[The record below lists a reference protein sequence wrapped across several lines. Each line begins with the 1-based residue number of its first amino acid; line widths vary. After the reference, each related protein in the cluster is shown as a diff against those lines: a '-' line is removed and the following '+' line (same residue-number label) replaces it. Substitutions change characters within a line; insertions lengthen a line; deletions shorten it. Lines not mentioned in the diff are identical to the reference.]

1 MTINLD
7 KITDQICSVLD
18 QHDIPYKWGIVRNNI
33 VNEWYE
39 RKSGLIDLLSRHPNW
54 DDDCLAIV
62 WERDYQRELD
72 EDAFCVAYSYIYN
85 RIIDNLFCG
94 KEMKVVRLHLRA
106 AEENKKL
113 TCCRGLTAPD
123 DTGWLDFTDC
133 AMQDI
138 LPSDSFIDP
147 DTGEVKELPFP
158 WHRLDRNIAIT
169 SFVNAEFQQMFAKQ
183 GIKTQIGEKMSRAF
197 GKLFRKWGVTN
208 WVDITGKNMYEYHFA
223 KLADALNPLS
233 ITRHTVLSVHP
244 CDYLLMSNGTGWR
257 SCHNIDDGCYC
268 AGTWSYML
276 DDLSM
281 IFYTVDASFD
291 NCDKNIYTAKKI
303 MRQMFFYKQ
312 GLLHQSRLYPQ
323 DSDGDKIT
331 NDTFRSAVQEVIA
344 FCEDNP
350 NLWRL
355 ITGDAGREYCC
366 TAYGALQYPDYK
378 YEYCNLSTTSL
389 LKAFGDNVPD
399 KIYIGAPPVCP
410 VTGKEYYDAEAMV
423 GNIVRCSDCERWE
436 VRDFCYEL
444 PNGDYV
450 CEDCYNEHYTIC
462 ECCEEIQ
469 RKSDCFITADGNYAC
484 KGCYARYY
492 FTCEHCG
499 EIYHIDYANGVCDF
513 ETVCDDCLAEHY
525 TCCDHCGEYC
535 RNEDMQEIDC
545 ECVCQDCYEEIKE
558 AM

>member
-1 MTINLD
+1 MAINLD
-7 KITDQICSVLD
+7 KITDQICSVLS
-18 QHDIPYKWGIVRNNI
+18 QHEIPYKWGIVRNNI
-33 VNEWYE
+33 VDEWYA
-39 RKSGLIDLLSRHPNW
+39 RKNGLIDLLSRHPNW
-54 DDDCLAIV
+54 DEDCLAIV
-62 WERDYQRELD
+62 WEQDYQRELD
-72 EDAFCVAYSYIYN
+72 EDAFCVAYSHIYYQ
-85 RIIDNLFCG
+85 IIDDLFCG
-94 KEMKVVRLHLRA
+94 KEMENVRLHARTV
-106 AEENKKL
+106 EESKNL
-113 TCCRGLTAPD
+113 NCYIL
-123 DTGWLDFTDC
+123 DTRNDSGWFDFTGFKE
-133 AMQDI
+133 DI
-138 LPSDSFIDP
+138 PSCDSFTDP
-147 DTGEVKELPFP
+147 DTGEIKELPFP
-158 WHRLDRNIAIT
+158 WHRLDGSVAIT

-323 DSDGDKIT
+323 DSDGDKTT

-344 FCEDNP
+344 FCEGEP
-350 NLWRL
+350 NFWWL
-355 ITGDAGREYCC
+355 ITGDAGREYCR
-366 TAYGALQYPDYK
+366 TARGALQYPDYD

-389 LKAFGDNVPD
+389 LKAFGDNTPD
-399 KIYIGAPPVCP
+399 EIYIGAPPVCP
-410 VTGKEYYDAEAMV
+410 ATGVEYDDEGAMV
-423 GNIVRCSDCERWE
+423 GDVVRCYDCGEWE

-444 PNGDYV
+444 LNGDYV
-450 CEDCYNEHYTIC
+450 CTH
-462 ECCEEIQ
+462 
-469 RKSDCFITADGNYAC
+469 CFN
-484 KGCYARYY
+484 RYY
-492 FTCEHCG
+492 FTCDHCG
-499 EIYHIDYANGVCDF
+499 GIYPDAYSNNTGNF
-513 ETVCDDCLAEHY
+513 EVVCDDCLAEHY
-525 TCCDHCGEYC
+525 TCCDHCGEYY
-535 RNEDMQEIDC
+535 RNEDMQKIDR
-545 ECVCQDCYEEIKE
+545 ECVCQNCYEEIKE

>member
-1 MTINLD
+1 MSINLD
-7 KITDQICSVLD
+7 KITDQICSVLS
-18 QHDIPYKWGIVRNNI
+18 QHDIPYGWDIVRNNI
-33 VNEWYE
+33 VDEWYA

-54 DDDCLAIV
+54 DDECLAIV
-62 WERDYQRELD
+62 WEQDYQRELD
-72 EDAFCVAYSYIYN
+72 EDAFCTAYSYIYKQ
-85 RIIDNLFCG
+85 IIDNLFYG
-94 KEMKVVRLHLRA
+94 KKMEDVRLHIRT
-106 AEENKKL
+106 AEENRNL
-113 TCCRGLTAPD
+113 TYSGLITLD
-123 DTGWLDFTDC
+123 DSGWFDFTGFRE
-133 AMQDI
+133 DI
-138 LPSDSFIDP
+138 LSSDSFMDP

-158 WHRLDRNIAIT
+158 WHRLDRSIAIT

-208 WVDITGKNMYEYHFA
+208 WVDITGKNMYEYYFA

-257 SCHNIDDGCYC
+257 SCHNIDDGCCC

-344 FCEDNP
+344 FCEDEP

-355 ITGDAGREYCC
+355 ITGNAGREYCR
-366 TAYGALQYPDYK
+366 TARGALQYPDYE

-389 LKAFGDNVPD
+389 LKAFGDNIPD
-399 KIYIGAPPVCP
+399 EIYIGAPPVCP
-410 VTGKEYYDAEAMV
+410 VTGKEYDNEGAM
-423 GNIVRCSDCERWE
+423 GDMIRCFKCGRWE
-436 VRDFCYEL
+436 VVNFCYEL
-444 PNGDYV
+444 PDGDYV
-450 CEDCYNEHYTIC
+450 CEDCYNEYYTTC
-462 ECCEEIQ
+462 KCCEEVCDID
-469 RKSDCFITADGNYAC
+469 DCYITADGDYVC
-484 KGCYARYY
+484 EDCYNEYY
-492 FTCEHCG
+492 FTCDHCG
-499 EIYHIDYANGVCDF
+499 EIYHRDYANEVCNF

-525 TCCDHCGEYC
+525 TRCDHCGEYY
-535 RNEDMQEIDC
+535 RNEDMEEIDR

>member
-1 MTINLD
+1 MAINLN
-7 KITDQICSVLD
+7 KITDQVCSVLD
-18 QHDIPYKWGIVRNNI
+18 QHEIPYKWDIVRNNI
-33 VNEWYE
+33 VNKWYE

-54 DDDCLAIV
+54 DEDCLAIV
-62 WERDYQRELD
+62 WEQDYQRELD
-72 EDAFCVAYSYIYN
+72 EDAFCTAYSCIYN
-85 RIIDNLFCG
+85 QIIDNLFCG
-94 KEMKVVRLHLRA
+94 KKMEDIRLHARA
-106 AEENKKL
+106 AEESKNL
-113 TCCRGLTAPD
+113 NCYILGALSDSGWFDSTGCRE
-123 DTGWLDFTDC
+123 
-133 AMQDI
+133 DI
-138 LPSDSFIDP
+138 QSSDSFMDP

-208 WVDITGKNMYEYHFA
+208 WVDDITGKNMYEYYFA

-257 SCHNIDDGCYC
+257 SCHNIDNGCYC

-276 DDLSM
+276 DGLSM

-344 FCEDNP
+344 FCEDEP
-350 NLWRL
+350 NFWRL
-355 ITGDAGREYCC
+355 ITGDAGRGYCR
-366 TAYGALQYPDYK
+366 TARGALQYPDYE

-410 VTGKEYYDAEAMV
+410 VTGKEYDDEEAMA

-436 VRDFCYEL
+436 VVDFCYEL

-450 CEDCYNEHYTIC
+450 CEGCYNEHYATC
-462 ECCEEIQ
+462 ECCEELCNID
-469 RKSDCFITADGNYAC
+469 DCYKTADGNYVCAHC
-484 KGCYARYY
+484 FEGYY
-492 FTCEHCG
+492 FT
-499 EIYHIDYANGVCDF
+499 
-513 ETVCDDCLAEHY
+513 
-525 TCCDHCGEYC
+525 CDHCGEYY
-535 RNEDMQEIDC
+535 RNEDMQEIGR
-545 ECVCQDCYEEIKE
+545 ECVCQNCYEDIKE

>member
-1 MTINLD
+1 MSINLD

-18 QHDIPYKWGIVRNNI
+18 QHEIPYNWGIVRNNI
-33 VNEWYE
+33 VNKWYE

-54 DDDCLAIV
+54 DEDCLAII
-62 WERDYQRELD
+62 WAQDYQRGLD
-72 EDAFCVAYSYIYN
+72 EDAFCTAYSYIYN
-85 RIIDNLFCG
+85 QIIDNLFCG
-94 KEMKVVRLHLRA
+94 KKMEDARLHARA
-106 AEENKKL
+106 AEGNRRL
-113 TCCRGLTAPD
+113 TCCGLTTFD
-123 DTGWLDFTDC
+123 GSGWFDFTGSREY
-133 AMQDI
+133 I
-138 LPSDSFIDP
+138 PSCDSFTDP

-158 WHRLDRNIAIT
+158 WHMLDRNIAIT
-169 SFVNAEFQQMFAKQ
+169 SFVNAEFQQMFARQ

-208 WVDITGKNMYEYHFA
+208 WIDITGKNMYEYHFA

-268 AGTWSYML
+268 AGTWGYML

-344 FCEDNP
+344 FCEDEP
-350 NLWRL
+350 NFWRL
-355 ITGDAGREYCC
+355 ITGDAGREYCR
-366 TAYGALQYPDYK
+366 TACGALQYPDYE

-389 LKAFGDNVPD
+389 LKAFGDNIPD

-410 VTGKEYYDAEAMV
+410 ATGKEYDDEEAM
-423 GNIVRCSDCERWE
+423 GDMIRCFKCGRWE
-436 VRDFCYEL
+436 VTNFCYRL
-444 PNGDYV
+444 PNDDYI
-450 CEDCYNEHYTIC
+450 CEDCYNEHYVTC
-462 ECCEEIQ
+462 ECCEEICDIDNCY
-469 RKSDCFITADGNYAC
+469 KTADGNYVC
-484 KGCYARYY
+484 ENCYSEYY

-499 EIYHIDYANGVCDF
+499 KIYHIDYANEVCDF

-535 RNEDMQEIDC
+535 RNEDMEEIDH

>member
-1 MTINLD
+1 MAINLD

-18 QHDIPYKWGIVRNNI
+18 QHDIPCKWDIVRNNI
-33 VNEWYE
+33 VDEWYA

-54 DDDCLAIV
+54 DEDCLAIV
-62 WERDYQRELD
+62 WEQDYQRELN
-72 EDAFCVAYSYIYN
+72 EDAFCVAYSLIYN
-85 RIIDNLFCG
+85 QIIDGLFCG
-94 KEMKVVRLHLRA
+94 KKMEDIRLHART
-106 AEENKKL
+106 AEEGRNL
-113 TCCRGLTAPD
+113 NCYILDTLNDSGWFGFTGLSE
-123 DTGWLDFTDC
+123 
-133 AMQDI
+133 DI
-138 LPSDSFIDP
+138 QSSDSFTDP

-197 GKLFRKWGVTN
+197 GKLFRKWGITN
-208 WVDITGKNMYEYHFA
+208 WVDITGKNMYEYYFA

-344 FCEDNP
+344 FCEDEP

-355 ITGDAGREYCC
+355 ITGDAGREYCR
-366 TAYGALQYPDYK
+366 TAYGALQYPDYE

-389 LKAFGDNVPD
+389 LKAFGDNTPD
-399 KIYIGAPPVCP
+399 EIYIGAPPVCP
-410 VTGKEYYDAEAMV
+410 VTGKEYDNEEVMV
-423 GNIVRCSDCERWE
+423 GNVVRCSNCGEWE
-436 VRDFCYEL
+436 VRNFCYEL
-444 PNGDYV
+444 SNGDYV
-450 CEDCYNEHYTIC
+450 CEDCYNEHYATC
-462 ECCEEIQ
+462 ECCERVCDID
-469 RKSDCFITADGNYAC
+469 DCYETADGNCVC
-484 KGCYARYY
+484 KDCYGRHY
-492 FTCEHCG
+492 FTCDHCG
-499 EIYHIDYANGVCDF
+499 EIYHDDYYNRTADGNY
-513 ETVCDDCLAEHY
+513 VCDDCLAEHY
-525 TCCDHCGEYC
+525 TYCDHCGEYYC
-535 RNEDMQEIDC
+535 NGDMQEIDR
-545 ECVCQDCYEEIKE
+545 ECVCQNCYEKIKE